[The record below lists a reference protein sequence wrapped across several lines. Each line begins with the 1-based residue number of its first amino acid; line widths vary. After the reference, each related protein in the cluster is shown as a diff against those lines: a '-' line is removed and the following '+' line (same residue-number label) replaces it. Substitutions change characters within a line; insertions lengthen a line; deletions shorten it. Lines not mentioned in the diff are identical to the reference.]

1 MNKASK
7 EEFAAWLESRQ
18 VMLIAAARGICID
31 TQIAED
37 VLQEAL
43 TDICK
48 RWDKIKHHENLEAYT
63 TRVMISKH
71 SDMRK
76 KWNRRKNESEV
87 ELDAALSLLYVGED
101 TDSVLASMMIQQALK
116 TLTPMQRAV
125 MLLHY
130 EYGYTLKD
138 IAAVLKVPSGTVASH
153 LARGKAAVAEKAE
166 ILPAIMQEERDA
178 ISYKEMKAI
187 RNESEGEA

>member
-31 TQIAED
+31 AQIAED

-48 RWDKIKHHENLEAYT
+48 RWDKIKNHENLEAYT

-166 ILPAIMQEERDA
+166 ILPAIMQQERDA